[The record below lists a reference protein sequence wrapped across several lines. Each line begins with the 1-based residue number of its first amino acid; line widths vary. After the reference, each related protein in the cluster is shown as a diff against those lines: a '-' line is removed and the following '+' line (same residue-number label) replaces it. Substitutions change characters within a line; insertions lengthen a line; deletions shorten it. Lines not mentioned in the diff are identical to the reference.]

1 MSEHFMYSKQL
12 RIVYTLMHTY
22 MVAVHRALSR
32 IPSVRGGVRDLLVC
46 LILEGGGGMM
56 VNVNML

>member
-1 MSEHFMYSKQL
+1 MSEHFMHSKQL
-12 RIVYTLMHTY
+12 RIVYTLMYTY
-22 MVAVHRALSR
+22 TVAIHRALSR